1 MGVTANK
8 LLIDLRDFAALVRE
22 REDYV
27 SSEIETRT
35 SLINP
40 FLETLGWDVRN
51 PKICRQEF
59 RSDLSGHR
67 MVDYALFDKEGN
79 LVIIVEA
86 KPKNVKLEDNKIFDQ
101 LNGYF
106 AHSTAS
112 FGIITNGCIYRWY
125 TRDGDTGFLKTT
137 PSLVFDVRE
146 PNSHDAEFLQAFVGT
161 SFERDAAKKIA
172 IEVELQS
179 RLMSWFKNV
188 SNEPSEKF
196 TRWLIR
202 EAREN
207 YPTLTLPNTLSQSRI
222 AKYQQIVK
230 SALNKFVYERHLA
243 LANHDKL
250 ESDKETGPES
260 EEGTVS
266 STSSA
271 SSVQETNV
279 ETCEVENGE
288 ILQSTRLAR
297 AYRFRTPHFIKCAN
311 GKSALIKLLSC
322 FADAYIEGSESFA
335 AQLVAK
341 CAMVSDTQQNRH
353 FSKCQI
359 GGQTLWI
366 QGLNRRGIREVV
378 RSAAKL
384 FNPPLIEGRDYD
396 LWMPSLPPKSAQ
408 NRTNY

>member
-51 PKICRQEF
+51 PKVCRQEF

-67 MVDYALFDKEGN
+67 MVDYALFDREGN

-86 KPKNVKLEDNKIFDQ
+86 KPKNVKLEDQKIFDQ

-125 TRDGDTGFLKTT
+125 TRDGDTGFLKTN

-179 RLMSWFKNV
+179 RLISWFKNA

-196 TRWLIR
+196 TRWLIK

-207 YPTLTLPNTLSQSRI
+207 YPSLTLPSTLNQNRI
-222 AKYQQIVK
+222 SKYQQIVK
-230 SALNKFVYERHLA
+230 SALNKFVYEKHLT
-243 LANHDKL
+243 LTNHD
-250 ESDKETGPES
+250 ERES
-260 EEGTVS
+260 EEEAIQETEEAKKPDL
-266 STSSA
+266 SSA
-271 SSVQETNV
+271 KDSGGGVV
-279 ETCEVENGE
+279 ETCQVESGE
-288 ILQSTRLAR
+288 ILRSTKLAR
-297 AYRFRTPHFIKCAN
+297 AYRFRTPHFVKCAN
-311 GKSALIKLLSC
+311 SKTALVELLNC
-322 FADAYIEGSESFA
+322 FSTVYIRGPEFFA
-335 AQLVAK
+335 SQLVAK
-341 CAMVSDTQQNRH
+341 CASVSDSRESH
-353 FSKCQI
+353 RFSMHQI

-366 QGLNRRGIREVV
+366 RDLRRKGIRELV
-378 RSAAKL
+378 STAADL
-384 FNPPLIEGRDYD
+384 FNPPLVEGQDYD
-396 LWMPSLPPKSAQ
+396 LWIPVLTPKSTQ
-408 NRTNY
+408 SGTND

>member
-1 MGVTANK
+1 MLQNKSWSIFNTKVSKDERELKVGVTANK

-51 PKICRQEF
+51 PKVCRQEF

-86 KPKNVKLEDNKIFDQ
+86 KTKNVKLEDKKIFAQ

-112 FGIITNGCIYRWY
+112 FGIITNGCIYLWY

-179 RLMSWFKNV
+179 RLISWFKNA
-188 SNEPSEKF
+188 SNEPTEKF
-196 TRWLIR
+196 TRWLIK
-202 EAREN
+202 EAREK
-207 YPTLTLPNTLSQSRI
+207 YPTLTLPSTLSQSRI

-230 SALNKFVYERHLA
+230 SALNKFVYERHLT
-243 LANHDKL
+243 LTNHDKL
-250 ESDKETGPES
+250 ESEEETGLES
-260 EEGTVS
+260 ERHQILIVPRRRSFKIAKWKHVKWKAVRFSKARDLHVHTGFGHHTL
-266 STSSA
+266 
-271 SSVQETNV
+271 SSVQMANV
-279 ETCEVENGE
+279 
-288 ILQSTRLAR
+288 R
-297 AYRFRTPHFIKCAN
+297 
-311 GKSALIKLLSC
+311 
-322 FADAYIEGSESFA
+322 
-335 AQLVAK
+335 
-341 CAMVSDTQQNRH
+341 
-353 FSKCQI
+353 
-359 GGQTLWI
+359 
-366 QGLNRRGIREVV
+366 
-378 RSAAKL
+378 
-384 FNPPLIEGRDYD
+384 
-396 LWMPSLPPKSAQ
+396 
-408 NRTNY
+408 

>member
-8 LLIDLRDFAALVRE
+8 LLIDFRDFAALVRE

-40 FLETLGWDVRN
+40 FFETLGWDVRN
-51 PKICRQEF
+51 PKVCRQEF

-125 TRDGDTGFLKTT
+125 TRDGDTGFLKAT

-179 RLMSWFKNV
+179 RLISWFKNV

-196 TRWLIR
+196 TRWLIK

-207 YPTLTLPNTLSQSRI
+207 YPTLTLPSTLSQSRI
-222 AKYQQIVK
+222 TKYQQIVK

-250 ESDKETGPES
+250 ESEEETGRES
-260 EEGTVS
+260 EVGTES

-271 SSVQETNV
+271 SSVQENNV

-288 ILQSTRLAR
+288 ILQSTKRAR

-311 GKSALIKLLSC
+311 GRRALIELLSC
-322 FADAYIEGSESFA
+322 FSDAYIEGSESFA
-335 AQLVAK
+335 TQLVAK
-341 CAMVSDTQQNRH
+341 CALVSDTQQNRH
-353 FSKCQI
+353 SSKCQI
-359 GGQTLWI
+359 GGQTLWMPP
-366 QGLNRRGIREVV
+366 LPRRRIREVI
-378 RSAAKL
+378 RSAADL

-396 LWMPSLPPKSAQ
+396 LWMPSLPPKSAHSG
-408 NRTNY
+408 TND